1 MLDISFN
8 PIGPSPMAMYVMQS
22 EMDTDKIIR
31 TFEQALQAGLNPND
45 AMITT
50 MQQNNVRE
58 SDLTAFD
65 IDRLN
70 RHVEAAYGADNNTDR
85 RY

>member
-1 MLDISFN
+1 
-8 PIGPSPMAMYVMQS
+8 
-22 EMDTDKIIR
+22 MDTDKIIR

-45 AMITT
+45 AMITA

-58 SDLTAFD
+58 ADLTDFD

-70 RHVEAAYGADNNTDR
+70 RRIEAAYGANNNTDR